1 MKTILFLDDDIG
13 PLQYLVDIFEMK
25 YNVIPTDNLNA
36 ALDKLFDYRI
46 NIDLIISDWHL
57 GDDITAQR
65 LFKAL
70 KESNVEK
77 YKHIPI
83 IIMSSDEDNK
93 SWVEKQGGAFFRK
106 PAKPSDL
113 MKYVNEKIGE

>member
-13 PLQYLVDIFEMK
+13 PLQYLVDIFELK
-25 YNVIPTDNLNA
+25 YNVIPTDNLKD
-36 ALDKLFDYRI
+36 ALDKLFDYRN
-46 NIDLIISDWHL
+46 NIDLVISDWHL
-57 GDDITAQR
+57 GDDITAQK

-70 KESNVEK
+70 KESSLEK
-77 YKHIPI
+77 CKNLPI

-106 PAKPSDL
+106 PAKPTDL
-113 MKYVNEKIGE
+113 MKCVIEKIGE